1 MVVERGYPRPTAG
14 EKMGRRQEY
23 DELLEPVRGRRR
35 NRTRVGVAF
44 ALVGIVLVL
53 LAAGAVGA
61 WWYLLLRA
69 DAPGIQP
76 GQAVQIEIPE
86 GSSTVAIA
94 ERLSSAG
101 VVTNANAF
109 RLEARRAGADGQ
121 LRAGVYDLETG
132 MAYDEVIAVLRSGP
146 PIIYVTVTIPEGW
159 VIDEIAE
166 RVERDTGIPATE
178 FEALARAGFA
188 EFPRD
193 FLQSVPDSSLEGY
206 LFPKT
211 YRVEE
216 GSSAR
221 DVIEMMLDQFEIEIA
236 EVDVAGAEARGF
248 TLHELVTMASII
260 ERETRVADERVY
272 VSSVIHNRLE
282 KGMRLEID
290 ATIEYLLPG
299 TRFRLSY
306 DDLQIDSPY
315 NTYRNAGLPP
325 GPICSPGLASLKAA
339 AAPADTEYIY
349 YVLTDP
355 DGSHTFTETYDE
367 FLRAKALS
375 KEVFGE

>member
-1 MVVERGYPRPTAG
+1 
-14 EKMGRRQEY
+14 MGRRHRKSPLVESSR
-23 DELLEPVRGRRR
+23 DPRHA
-35 NRTRVGVAF
+35 RTRVGVAF
-44 ALVGIVLVL
+44 ALLGIVALL
-53 LAAGAVGA
+53 LAAGGA
-61 WWYLLLRA
+61 ASWWYLLVRPDVA
-69 DAPGIQP
+69 DVQP
-76 GQAVQIEIPE
+76 GQPVQIEIPQGAGTAE
-86 GSSTVAIA
+86 IA
-94 ERLSSAG
+94 ERLSEVG
-101 VVTNANAF
+101 VVSNANRF

-121 LRAGVYDLETG
+121 LRAGIYDFETG
-132 MAYDEVIAVLRSGP
+132 MSYEQVIAELRSGP
-146 PIIYVTVTIPEGW
+146 PIVYSTVTIPEGW
-159 VIDEIAE
+159 VIEQVAE
-166 RVERDTGIPATE
+166 RVERDAGIPAAE
-178 FEALARAGFA
+178 FEELARGGYE
-188 EFPRD
+188 EFPREY
-193 FLQSVPDSSLEGY
+193 LQEVPDGLLEGY

-211 YRVEE
+211 YRVRE

-221 DVIEMMLDQFEIEIA
+221 DVIEMMLDQFEIELA
-236 EVDVAGAEARGF
+236 EVDVAAAEARGF

-299 TRFRLSY
+299 TRFRLTY
-306 DDLQIDSPY
+306 EDLEIDSPY

-339 AAPADTEYIY
+339 AAPADTEYIF

-355 DGSHTFTETYDE
+355 DGSHTFTETYEE
-367 FLRAKALS
+367 FLRAKERS

>member
-1 MVVERGYPRPTAG
+1 
-14 EKMGRRQEY
+14 MGRRY
-23 DELLEPVRGRRR
+23 DSDELLEPARGRRR
-35 NRTRVGVAF
+35 PGTRVGVA
-44 ALVGIVLVL
+44 LGLLGIVALL
-53 LAAGAVGA
+53 LAIAAAGS
-61 WWYLLLRA
+61 WWYLFLRPDGA
-69 DAPGIQP
+69 SVQP
-76 GQAVQIEIPE
+76 GQAVQIEIPQ
-86 GSSTVAIA
+86 GASTAAIA
-94 ERLSSAG
+94 ERLSLAG
-101 VVTNANAF
+101 VVANANMF
-109 RLEARRAGADGQ
+109 RLEARRAGVDGQ
-121 LRAGVYDLETG
+121 LRAGIYDLQTG
-132 MAYDEVIAVLRSGP
+132 MSYEEVIAQLRSGS

-159 VIDEIAE
+159 VIEEIAE
-166 RVERDTGIPATE
+166 RVERDTGIPAAE
-178 FEALARAGFA
+178 FEQLAGKGFE
-188 EFPRD
+188 EFPREY
-193 FLQSVPDSSLEGY
+193 LRNVPDGSLEGY

-211 YRVEE
+211 YRVED

-221 DVIEMMLDQFEIEIA
+221 DVIEMMLDQFEIEVA
-236 EVDVAGAEARGF
+236 EMDVDAAKARGF

-260 ERETRVADERVY
+260 ERETRVAGERAY

-299 TRFRLSY
+299 TRFRLTY
-306 DDLQIDSPY
+306 EDLQIDSPY

-339 AAPADTEYIY
+339 AAPADTPYIY